1 MKLASGNPKGD
12 EVKTFK
18 EGVHR
23 DPLHTL
29 GHQKSGVFLC
39 FNKPTETRV
48 GPSNKKA
55 TWTLSTITPSLSWKF
70 EGPRSHKA
78 SKQHAAHHQKPRKI
92 SCTPPHAKKTEKN
105 GRNGRNER
113 TEKNE
118 KNKKHEK
125 HEKHKKNE
133 KNEKQEKRDKRE
145 KREKEEEKN
154 KKNESPPGPPKKNE
168 IHGRAAVQIGDQAE
182 PELLS
187 SPQIQCPSV
196 KRNQRPQNATL
207 LRKRKETCP

>member
-92 SCTPPHAKKTEKN
+92 SCTPPHAKKNTKKTRKTGETGETRKT
-105 GRNGRNER
+105 RNMRNTR
-113 TEKNE
+113 NTRKTRKMRNKKNE
-118 KNKKHEK
+118 T
-125 HEKHKKNE
+125 NE
-133 KNEKQEKRDKRE
+133 KNEKKKKRKTR
-145 KREKEEEKN
+145 KT
-154 KKNESPPGPPKKNE
+154 SHPPAPPKKNE